1 MYAVEV
7 AETGGPE
14 VLADVEKPQPSPGQ
28 ERC

>member
-14 VLADVEKPQPSPGQ
+14 VLADIEKQQPSAAQ